1 MGQNNKCI
9 DYISKMKMMSER
21 NQKYDILSPKITKF
35 TNISDNNSNKGEI
48 NYSKDL
54 YNEIE
59 KEIKKSI
66 SFITNNNSF

>member
-1 MGQNNKCI
+1 
-9 DYISKMKMMSER
+9 
-21 NQKYDILSPKITKF
+21 LSPKITKF